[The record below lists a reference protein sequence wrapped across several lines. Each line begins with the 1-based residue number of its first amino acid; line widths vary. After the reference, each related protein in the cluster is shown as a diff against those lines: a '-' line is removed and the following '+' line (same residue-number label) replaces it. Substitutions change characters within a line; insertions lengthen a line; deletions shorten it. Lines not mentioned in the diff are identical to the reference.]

1 MSRRQRREP
10 PDGGI
15 AFLDVISSGFGAIL
29 LLLLIA
35 RIAPP
40 SGPMDTSAD
49 EGRIETLQAELF
61 EVRGQTRVVE
71 RELTALREQLSAER
85 RRIARAQAQLA
96 RKPAGQ
102 STEPPD
108 HSERDQLLAARQ
120 SLTEE
125 MRRLQARREK
135 PANDLIGG
143 LPVDSEYLIFIVDT
157 SGSMQNYAWARMRK
171 EMLNILDIYPQVK
184 GLQIMSD
191 QGAYM
196 FPSYQGKWIPDTPA
210 RRQTVMN
217 RLASWTP
224 FSKSSP
230 VEGIERAIRA
240 YYAEDKK
247 ISLYVFGDDFTGG
260 SVARV
265 LSDVARINRERRN
278 GGRLV
283 RIHAIGFPVHFLA
296 PGGNR
301 QTAGRFSHLMREL
314 SLANGGTFV
323 GLNGLD

>member
-1 MSRRQRREP
+1 MSRRRRREP
-10 PDGGI
+10 AEGGI

-40 SGPMDTSAD
+40 SGPMDTPAD
-49 EGRIETLQAELF
+49 EGQIETLQAELF
-61 EVRGQTRVVE
+61 EIRGQTRVVE
-71 RELTALREQLSAER
+71 RELVALREQLSAEQ

-96 RKPAGQ
+96 R
-102 STEPPD
+102 PPVGPTAAPPQPR
-108 HSERDQLLAARQ
+108 ERDQLLAARQ

-125 MRRLQARREK
+125 MRRLLARRER

-157 SGSMQNYAWARMRK
+157 SGSMYNYAWSRLRK

-184 GLQIMSD
+184 GLQILSD

-196 FPSYQGKWIPDTPA
+196 FPSYQGRWIPDTPA
-210 RRQTVMN
+210 RRQAVMN
-217 RLASWTP
+217 RLVNWTP
-224 FSKSSP
+224 FSNSSP

-260 SVARV
+260 SIARA
-265 LSDVARINRERRN
+265 LESIARINRERR
-278 GGRLV
+278 GGQRLV
-283 RIHAIGFPVHFLA
+283 RIHTVGFPVHFLA